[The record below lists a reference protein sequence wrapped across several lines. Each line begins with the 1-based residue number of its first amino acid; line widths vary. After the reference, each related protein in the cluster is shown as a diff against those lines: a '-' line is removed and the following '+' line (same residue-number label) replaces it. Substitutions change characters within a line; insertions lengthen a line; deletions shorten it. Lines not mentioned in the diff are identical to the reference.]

1 MTDRRELIIES
12 ARSCLSIERD
22 CLTSLVES
30 IQSEFADA
38 IDYLSKITG
47 RIIITGIGKSAIVGQ
62 KIVATLN
69 STGTPA
75 IFMHAADAIHGDLGM
90 IQSNDVVICISKSGE
105 TPEIKVLIPLIK
117 FRSIQII
124 SLCSNDKSFLAT
136 QADFNIHIPVRSEA
150 EPNNLAPT
158 ASTTAQ
164 MAMGDAMA
172 VALLALKGF
181 TPEDFAH
188 HHPGGILGKMM
199 YMKVSDFAK
208 RHEQPQVAPEDTL
221 QKILLQITRG
231 RLGACAVVDNSKVV
245 GIITDGDLRRLFEK
259 ENQHLLV
266 PASDFM
272 NLNPKCID
280 ANEPVASALN
290 VMQQYSVSQLIV
302 LDENKYSGMIHIH
315 DLLKE
320 GII

>member
-1 MTDRRELIIES
+1 MLVNSIHDGFATAIEF
-12 ARSCLSIERD
+12 LSN
-22 CLTSLVES
+22 
-30 IQSEFADA
+30 
-38 IDYLSKITG
+38 ITG

-90 IQSNDVVICISKSGE
+90 IQSNDAVVCISKSGE

-117 FRSIQII
+117 LRSIKII
-124 SLCSNDKSFLAT
+124 SLCSNASSFLS
-136 QADFNIHIPVRSEA
+136 QESDYSIHIPVLTEA

-164 MAMGDAMA
+164 MAMGDAIA
-172 VALLALKGF
+172 VSLLALKGF

-188 HHPGGILGKMM
+188 HHPGGTLGKMM
-199 YMKVSDFAK
+199 YMKVLDFAK
-208 RHEQPQVAPEDTL
+208 RHDKPQVSKSDTL

-231 RLGACAVVDNSKVV
+231 RLGACAVIEKNKVV

-259 ENQHLLV
+259 EGSHLNT
-266 PASDFM
+266 PASEFM
-272 NLNPKCID
+272 NSNPKFIQS
-280 ANEPVASALN
+280 NQSAAAALR
-290 VMQQYSVSQLIV
+290 VMQEFSISQLIV
-302 LDENKYSGMIHIH
+302 LNGDEYCGMIHIH